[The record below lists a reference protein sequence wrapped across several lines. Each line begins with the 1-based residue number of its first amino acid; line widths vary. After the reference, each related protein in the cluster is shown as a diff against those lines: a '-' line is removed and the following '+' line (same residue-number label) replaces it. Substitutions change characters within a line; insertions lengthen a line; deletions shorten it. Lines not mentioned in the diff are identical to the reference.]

1 MRDVDLSGEIERLFG
16 SFLEWLPRIIGALAI
31 FVIGWL
37 VALLLK
43 SLTVGAL
50 VRFGLNKRVFDSPAD
65 SFVRRLTHDPARAIG
80 VFIYW
85 LVMII
90 TITIA
95 IGALQIPILT
105 ELIRG
110 VYAYVPNLLGAIF
123 ILFVALALSAGVSSL
138 VMRWMGDTPTGKI
151 VSTIV
156 PVIIISIAGFAILE
170 ELGIAPIII
179 TATYIAVVGA
189 VALGFALAFGLGS
202 TDVAA
207 RIMENFYDR
216 SQERMDQ
223 FREDLER
230 GRERAHRDSREARKR
245 VEEER

>member
-1 MRDVDLSGEIERLFG
+1 MNDIDLSGEFERLIS
-16 SFLEWLPRIIGALAI
+16 SFLEWLPKLIGALAI

-43 SLTVGAL
+43 SLVVGAL
-50 VRFGLNKRVFDSPAD
+50 VRFGLNKRVYNSPAD

-80 VFIYW
+80 KFVYW
-85 LVMII
+85 LVMVVA
-90 TITIA
+90 ITIA
-95 IGALQIPILT
+95 IGALQIPVLT
-105 ELIRG
+105 DLING
-110 VYAYVPNLLGAIF
+110 VYAYVPSLLGAIF

-151 VSTIV
+151 VSTVV

-179 TATYIAVVGA
+179 TATFIAVIGS

-216 SQERMDQ
+216 SQDRMEQ
-223 FREDLER
+223 FREDLEK
-230 GRERAHRDSREARKR
+230 GRERARRDGRETRKR
-245 VEEER
+245 MEEER